1 MPFIFDWRG
10 LADDALSAVLD
21 QLRGASG
28 APAAAK
34 EVPPAAG
41 TSDLDALLPPRVI
54 DFVRTFLDDRL
65 GGLDRGGVHAAY
77 DVDGHPVRT
86 MVRRA
91 VSPAAAEAMVADAP
105 RGAGHAAWCDGPLWF
120 YVSGGTVEGD
130 EDPTF
135 GPGDVEA
142 TERFVAVFRAQRKGA
157 T

>member
-1 MPFIFDWRG
+1 
-10 LADDALSAVLD
+10 L
-21 QLRGASG
+21 
-28 APAAAK
+28 
-34 EVPPAAG
+34 
-41 TSDLDALLPPRVI
+41 DLDALLPTRMAGC
-54 DFVRTFLDDRL
+54 VRTFLNNRL

-77 DVDGHPVRT
+77 DVDGHPVRM

-91 VSPAAAEAMVADAP
+91 VSPAAAQAMVAEAP
-105 RGAGHAAWCDGPLWF
+105 RRAGQAAWFDGPLWF

-142 TERFVAVFRAQRKGA
+142 AERLIAAFRAQHKGA